1 MAESDMENAWLYHEI
16 GRCHLELGNLETA
29 RDYGKKSLSFAEKME
44 DDHWKLNATVLIA
57 QSEAKMNDVAS
68 LQSAIE
74 HFEKA
79 IQIAEKQ
86 GKLPFFLFQPPCL
99 MLNSV

>member
-16 GRCHLELGNLETA
+16 GRCHLELGSFDTA
-29 RDYGKKSLSFAEKME
+29 KDYGEKSLGFAEKME

-79 IQIAEKQ
+79 IKIAEKQ
-86 GKLPFFLFQPPCL
+86 GKMWF
-99 MLNSV
+99 